1 MLPRGDD
8 QGTTRGTNE
17 VRKKKRSADVGSA
30 GDPNVVWGTAAVC
43 AARAYAEYARH
54 RIMRGVHM
62 TERTLFTQQTGRA
75 TTCATSVT

>member
-17 VRKKKRSADVGSA
+17 VRKKKRSAHVGAA
-30 GDPNVVWGTAAVC
+30 GDPSVVWGTAAVC